1 MSFDDTFG
9 IYEITFSKPAQLARD
24 ITNLTI
30 QSSAL

>member
-1 MSFDDTFG
+1 MIFDDTLG
-9 IYEITFSKPAQLARD
+9 IYEITFAKPAQLARD